1 MNVWCVLAICTG
13 ILLRTP
19 DICGRWLIVCFSR
32 CLKTPASQSVVR
44 EVGFSDMTSFPKC
57 SPDLNAIE
65 GVWARLKDL
74 LEQSAPETLETLLEQ
89 RAPETLETRA
99 AFLVRLRRTVRWMN
113 VNLKEDLLSMC
124 TDQHGRAR
132 EVLLLGGAK
141 TEF

>member
-1 MNVWCVLAICTG
+1 M
-13 ILLRTP
+13 
-19 DICGRWLIVCFSR
+19 
-32 CLKTPASQSVVR
+32 
-44 EVGFSDMTSFPKC
+44 
-57 SPDLNAIE
+57 
-65 GVWARLKDL
+65 WARLKD
-74 LEQSAPETLETLLEQ
+74 LLEQ

-124 TDQHGRAR
+124 TDQHARAR

>member
-74 LEQSAPETLETLLEQ
+74 LEQ

-124 TDQHGRAR
+124 TDQHARAR